1 MRSHKPFQTTPT
13 LSVVPDASFADRRL
27 AGIYDRLE
35 GDRADLD
42 VYAAMLV
49 DEFGAR
55 TVLDIGCGTGTL
67 ACLLAR
73 RGVEVIGIDPAE
85 ASLDVARA
93 KPGAEGVRWITGDA
107 AALPRVQVDAAV
119 MTGNVAQVFLS
130 DEEWERVLA
139 AVRAAL
145 GPGGR
150 FVFETRD
157 PERQA
162 WREWDR
168 AHTLAR
174 TVIPVVGAVTT
185 WCDVTG
191 VEPPLVS
198 FRGTNVFEADGAV
211 LTSDSTLRF
220 RSRDEIERSLTAA
233 GYVVEEVRDAPD
245 RPGLEFVFIARP
257 CAR

>member
-1 MRSHKPFQTTPT
+1 M
-13 LSVVPDASFADRRL
+13 PDATFADRRL
-27 AGIYDRLE
+27 AGIYDWLE
-35 GDRADLD
+35 GDRPDLD
-42 VYAAMLV
+42 VYVAMLV
-49 DEFGAR
+49 DELGAR

-73 RGVEVIGIDPAE
+73 RGIEVIGVDPAE

-93 KPGAEGVRWITGDA
+93 KPGAAGVRWILGDA
-107 AALPRVQVDAAV
+107 TTLPDVQADAAI

-130 DEEWERVLA
+130 DEEWHGTLT

-145 GPGGR
+145 RPGGR
-150 FVFETRD
+150 LIFETRD
-157 PERQA
+157 PERRA

-168 AHTLAR
+168 AHTLTR
-174 TVIPVVGAVTT
+174 TVIPHVGAVTT
-185 WCDVTG
+185 WCDVTD

-220 RSRDEIERSLTAA
+220 RSRGEIERSLTAA
-233 GYVVEEVRDAPD
+233 GYVVDEVRDAPD

-257 CAR
+257 CDP